1 VDALAQAA
9 HTTHNIILVE
19 RNSHFQHLFA
29 FPRISVVPGFEQ
41 KAFIPYKNA
50 FPDASAGST
59 SILQATVERITRD
72 KLSLD
77 NGHTLPYEY
86 LVLATGI
93 GLGAPGDFVSGNK
106 AAGVKYFQKYQGLV
120 KNANH
125 ITVVGGGAYGV
136 RESIFMALFN
146 SIFLNL
152 SVSLRQRLRPISR
165 HTTRERSLLP
175 LCIRETT
182 L

>member
-1 VDALAQAA
+1 VDALAQAT
-9 HTTHNIILVE
+9 HTTHNIVLVE

-50 FPDASAGST
+50 FPDAPAGST
-59 SILQATVERITRD
+59 SIVQAAVKGITRD
-72 KLSLD
+72 KLNLD
-77 NGHTLPYEY
+77 NGQTLPYEY

-93 GLGAPGDFVSGNK
+93 GLGAPGDFVSGDK
-106 AAGVKYFQKYQGLV
+106 AAGVKYFQKYQELV

-136 RESIFMALFN
+136 RESIFIALIY
-146 SIFLNL
+146 SIF
-152 SVSLRQRLRPISR
+152 SDSFVSLRQRLRPIS
-165 HTTRERSLLP
+165 
-175 LCIRETT
+175 
-182 L
+182 